1 MDNTSIKENIRKIRK
16 QRKMTQEDMAHL
28 LGISVTAY
36 RDLERGNTSI
46 MNAHVLKIAELLETS
61 TEEVVLGYRPVQ
73 VPGKRLEEIQ
83 AEYSDKINALETE
96 IEYLRK
102 LVKSLEEAL
111 AAKNQVIEMLQ
122 KKMFFCICTDKL
134 CIFA

>member
-1 MDNTSIKENIRKIRK
+1 
-16 QRKMTQEDMAHL
+16 MAHL

-122 KKMFFCICTDKL
+122 K
-134 CIFA
+134 

>member
-1 MDNTSIKENIRKIRK
+1 MDNISIKENIRKFRK
-16 QRKMTQEDMAHL
+16 ERKMTQEEMAHL

-61 TEEVVLGYRPVQ
+61 TEELVLGYRPVQ
-73 VPGKRLEEIQ
+73 MPGKKLEEMQ
-83 AEYSDKINALETE
+83 TEYSEKITALETE

-102 LVKSLEEAL
+102 LVKTLEEAV

-122 KKMFFCICTDKL
+122 K
-134 CIFA
+134 

>member
-16 QRKMTQEDMAHL
+16 QHKMTQEDMAHL

-122 KKMFFCICTDKL
+122 K
-134 CIFA
+134 

>member
-1 MDNTSIKENIRKIRK
+1 MDNTSIKENIRKFRK
-16 QRKMTQEDMAHL
+16 ERKMTQEEMAHL

-46 MNAHVLKIAELLETS
+46 MNAHVLRIAKLLETS
-61 TEEVVLGYRPVQ
+61 TEELVLGYRPVQ
-73 VPGKRLEEIQ
+73 MPGKKLEEMQ
-83 AEYSDKINALETE
+83 TEYSEKITALETE

-102 LVKSLEEAL
+102 LVKTLEEAV

-122 KKMFFCICTDKL
+122 K
-134 CIFA
+134 

>member
-46 MNAHVLKIAELLETS
+46 MNAHLLKIAELLETS
-61 TEEVVLGYRPVQ
+61 SEELVLGYRPVQ
-73 VPGKRLEEIQ
+73 MPGKKLEDVQ
-83 AEYSDKINALETE
+83 AEYSEKVMALEKE
-96 IEYLRK
+96 IDYLRK
-102 LVKSLEEAL
+102 LVKSLEETIVT
-111 AAKNQVIEMLQ
+111 KNQIIEMLQ
-122 KKMFFCICTDKL
+122 K
-134 CIFA
+134 

>member
-1 MDNTSIKENIRKIRK
+1 MDNTSIKENIRKFRK
-16 QRKMTQEDMAHL
+16 ERKMTQEEMAHL

-61 TEEVVLGYRPVQ
+61 TEEIVLGYRPVQ
-73 VPGKRLEEIQ
+73 MPGKKLEEMQ
-83 AEYSDKINALETE
+83 AEYSEKIAALETE

-102 LVKSLEEAL
+102 LVKTLEEAVT
-111 AAKNQVIEMLQ
+111 AKNHVIEMLQ
-122 KKMFFCICTDKL
+122 K
-134 CIFA
+134 

>member
-73 VPGKRLEEIQ
+73 MPGKRLEEMQ

-102 LVKSLEEAL
+102 LVKSLEETL

-122 KKMFFCICTDKL
+122 K
-134 CIFA
+134 